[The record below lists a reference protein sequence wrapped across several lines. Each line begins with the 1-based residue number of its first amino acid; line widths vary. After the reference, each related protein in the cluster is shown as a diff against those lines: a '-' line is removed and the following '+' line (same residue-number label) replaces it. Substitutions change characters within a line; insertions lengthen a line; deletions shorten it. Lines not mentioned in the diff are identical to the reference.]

1 MLTLQMNLHRSGLT
15 LLFSIYKT
23 YFWNWFEA
31 RLPFQPDSLLCDMCM
46 CTHTSLHSYWPQRRN
61 GIKNVQR
68 LRTQK
73 MTPVHRNLSVIIC
86 LLQVQ
91 LSSFFEKSA
100 SLIQS
105 RTLGDYFKKVYI
117 YINLLLFLPPHPHPF
132 WFVRSPCN
140 SLFPILRLAGSR
152 SVYVCVCVEG
162 WWGRGGGVV
171 TTSTMGLAG
180 PVLGFAW
187 AEGGLLC
194 LVGLPAC
201 LSKNYWSVTSYFNTP
216 WWLCLYHKY
225 VMGFSLA
232 SLLVYILIW
241 GQKSDIISV
250 QTHRL
255 SDIIPS
261 DCCQVLFCSLHIVCM
276 CHNK

>member
-1 MLTLQMNLHRSGLT
+1 MFKDWGPRKWHQYTET
-15 LLFSIYKT
+15 F
-23 YFWNWFEA
+23 
-31 RLPFQPDSLLCDMCM
+31 
-46 CTHTSLHSYWPQRRN
+46 
-61 GIKNVQR
+61 
-68 LRTQK
+68 
-73 MTPVHRNLSVIIC
+73 
-86 LLQVQ
+86 
-91 LSSFFEKSA
+91 LSSFVCCKCNCHHFLKSLLRWFSPELLA
-100 SLIQS
+100 T
-105 RTLGDYFKKVYI
+105 TLKKYI
-117 YINLLLFLPPHPHPF
+117 YIFINLLLFLPPHPHPF

-140 SLFPILRLAGSR
+140 SLIPILRLAGSR

-276 CHNK
+276 CYNK

>member
-1 MLTLQMNLHRSGLT
+1 MLEVVEFKCTAFCGWPLT
-15 LLFSIYKT
+15 EGYVDCQRPWAL
-23 YFWNWFEA
+23 
-31 RLPFQPDSLLCDMCM
+31 DSLCWML
-46 CTHTSLHSYWPQRRN
+46 LH
-61 GIKNVQR
+61 KN
-68 LRTQK
+68 LNASSG
-73 MTPVHRNLSVIIC
+73 MLHLS
-86 LLQVQ
+86 
-91 LSSFFEKSA
+91 
-100 SLIQS
+100 
-105 RTLGDYFKKVYI
+105 
-117 YINLLLFLPPHPHPF
+117 
-132 WFVRSPCN
+132 
-140 SLFPILRLAGSR
+140 